1 MFAAKKKRKKKIQ
14 KKEQKLLEKQR
25 NLEIG
30 EKQRDTHSCFYSALE
45 KRAFQNDGTLCFF
58 ARSFFLSFFFY
69 CTFFLSFFL
78 LLLRAFRRAL

>member
-1 MFAAKKKRKKKIQ
+1 MLAVQKKTKEKNSK
-14 KKEQKLLEKQR
+14 KKEQKLLEQR

-45 KRAFQNDGTLCFF
+45 KRAFQNDATLCFF

-69 CTFFLSFFL
+69 C
-78 LLLRAFRRAL
+78 ALFEEL